1 MLKQDCIYT
10 MYRSETF
17 FPHELTWWAW
27 LLSGWELAGSQ
38 ARQAS
43 KTLKKWRSR
52 HQQRRRLAEL
62 PDFILK
68 DIGIGRI
75 EALQESEKPFW
86 RA

>member
-1 MLKQDCIYT
+1 L
-10 MYRSETF
+10 
-17 FPHELTWWAW
+17 
-27 LLSGWELAGSQ
+27 ELAGSQ